1 MSSTT
6 YRQLVL
12 RLPEGL
18 KEAMRDRVA
27 TDVGLEGVDFT
38 PVKKG
43 SRRLDSAYYA
53 PSYLS

>member
-6 YRQLVL
+6 YRQLVI

-43 SRRLDSAYYA
+43 SRR
-53 PSYLS
+53 